1 MDAGWIFFFHISPSV
16 CFSTGEKLVNVW
28 NYSFCFP
35 LHFHHL
41 VSFSRT
47 KILELLIY
55 VYFFLFV
62 AVEFEHLFVG
72 CIILFH
78 CELTLKTFLMEA
90 ERKGE
95 EKFSLHPLVWLAFF
109 KFCKDLRFLVT
120 AIMLNL
126 IEVKHVSRGKS
137 YSGLDKEMCFRDY
150 INVTGDFWAKKP
162 VKILTQS
169 VCSNITMI
177 TDLCTHSK
185 SEKTEFVSKALLHSV
200 TSI

>member
-1 MDAGWIFFFHISPSV
+1 
-16 CFSTGEKLVNVW
+16 
-28 NYSFCFP
+28 
-35 LHFHHL
+35 
-41 VSFSRT
+41 
-47 KILELLIY
+47 
-55 VYFFLFV
+55 
-62 AVEFEHLFVG
+62 
-72 CIILFH
+72 
-78 CELTLKTFLMEA
+78 
-90 ERKGE
+90 
-95 EKFSLHPLVWLAFF
+95 
-109 KFCKDLRFLVT
+109 
-120 AIMLNL
+120 MLNL